1 MAQWEKKTL
10 LTIKKITCGVR
21 STKKMSSFPVGEDN
35 PLFIV
40 QMYNP
45 KGKDLLQKVEYSPQS
60 NKGKDHYSSQFLYSH

>member
-1 MAQWEKKTL
+1 
-10 LTIKKITCGVR
+10 
-21 STKKMSSFPVGEDN
+21 MSSFPVGEDN

-60 NKGKDHYSSQFLYSH
+60 NKGKDRYSSQFLYNH